1 MIKGYVKIHK
11 KSIKKNFKNKK
22 INILFSKFF
31 ILSLSFTKISYKQL
45 ESARRAIVRKNLKFC
60 FILNKIKPFFNL
72 TKKSKKSRMGK
83 GIGKFNTKIYNL
95 KPGNL
100 VFEVIG
106 INTLLSIKSI
116 KKALLKLPGFFK
128 ILKVI

>member
-1 MIKGYVKIHK
+1 
-11 KSIKKNFKNKK
+11 
-22 INILFSKFF
+22 
-31 ILSLSFTKISYKQL
+31 
-45 ESARRAIVRKNLKFC
+45 
-60 FILNKIKPFFNL
+60 
-72 TKKSKKSRMGK
+72 MGK